1 MWPYDLYL
9 SKRSRGP
16 KKKTTKSTKVSD
28 SDSRLFF
35 LFSGKG
41 FKDLFWTSPSPSSF
55 VKNSKTPERVHHTAI
70 GKEHFARSTQNNNN
84 TTSNNN
90 NNNNTCA
97 RVNGPTAIR

>member
-16 KKKTTKSTKVSD
+16 KKKTTKSTTKVSD

-35 LFSGKG
+35 LFSRERP
-41 FKDLFWTSPSPSSF
+41 FLDLPPSF
-55 VKNSKTPERVHHTAI
+55 VKNTKTPERVHHTAI
-70 GKEHFARSTQNNNN
+70 GKEHFAHSTQN
-84 TTSNNN
+84 TTN